1 MRLLWV
7 FVQMDIVLDPA
18 GFIAPHRREGIWF
31 TKRTIEAAVV
41 HALELRHC
49 NDRSVARPS
58 NGLVSIPCENE
69 PDTYLRLANTI
80 GTAIRVRVGVGAF
93 ASTDNW
99 NLIRRQ
105 FPHDSVSL
113 HTADQALMFL

>member
-1 MRLLWV
+1 MTRRV
-7 FVQMDIVLDPA
+7 HRT
-18 GFIAPHRREGIWF
+18 APSRGDL
-31 TKRTIEAAVV
+31 V
-41 HALELRHC
+41 HKED
-49 NDRSVARPS
+49 DRSGHRMDWSQYRARM
-58 NGLVSIPCENE
+58 NLI
-69 PDTYLRLANTI
+69 RLANAI
-80 GTAIRVRVGVGAF
+80 DTAIRVRVGVGAF